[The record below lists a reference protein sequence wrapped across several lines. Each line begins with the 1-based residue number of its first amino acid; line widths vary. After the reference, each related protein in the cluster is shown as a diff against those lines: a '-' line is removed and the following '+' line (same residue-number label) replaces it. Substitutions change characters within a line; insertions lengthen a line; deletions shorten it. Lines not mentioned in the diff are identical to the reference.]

1 VSLADDS
8 ALQERVRKLLD
19 CCEMRNVHLLKM
31 SAERFTPQAPTSV
44 LISSS
49 TAYAVDEESFANKI
63 QWEAKLTREEDVVAE
78 ISATFWID
86 YEVREGF
93 VPDAEAAEAIATTT
107 GFFAAYPYVREFF
120 QSTCA
125 RLQLDPL
132 VLGMLLAGSTEP
144 RSISNP
150 IAESIDRLPG

>member
-1 VSLADDS
+1 
-8 ALQERVRKLLD
+8 
-19 CCEMRNVHLLKM
+19 MRNVHLLKM
-31 SAERFTPQAPTSV
+31 SAERFSPRTPTSV
-44 LISSS
+44 LLASN
-49 TAYAVDEESFANKI
+49 TAYAVDEGSFANKI
-63 QWEAKLTREEDVVAE
+63 HWEARLTIEDDVVAE
-78 ISATFWID
+78 MAATFWID
-86 YEVREGF
+86 YEVGEGF

-144 RSISNP
+144 RLVSNP
-150 IAESIDRLPG
+150 LAESMEESHS